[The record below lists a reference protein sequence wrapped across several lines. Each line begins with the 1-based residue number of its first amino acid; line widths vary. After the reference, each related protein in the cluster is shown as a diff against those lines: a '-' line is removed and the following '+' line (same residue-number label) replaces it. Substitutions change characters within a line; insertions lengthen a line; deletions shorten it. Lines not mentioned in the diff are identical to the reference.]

1 MDLKTYDF
9 DKGSC
14 IDYMQGVLLG
24 ITQLLTTL
32 EVSPKDSEE
41 TFSIV
46 IFSELIDKKT
56 SFDQANIIHFLRV
69 SVAILSIG
77 RPLNCVPGSYI
88 IPYPF

>member
-32 EVSPKDSEE
+32 EVSPKHSKE

-46 IFSELIDKKT
+46 IFPELIDKKFFLIKPT
-56 SFDQANIIHFLRV
+56 SFISR
-69 SVAILSIG
+69 
-77 RPLNCVPGSYI
+77 GSQL
-88 IPYPF
+88 PF

>member
-32 EVSPKDSEE
+32 EVSPKHSTE

-46 IFSELIDKKT
+46 IFSEFIDKKLPLIKPT
-56 SFDQANIIHFLRV
+56 SFISR
-69 SVAILSIG
+69 
-77 RPLNCVPGSYI
+77 GSQL
-88 IPYPF
+88 PF